1 MSLVLFGPPG
11 AGKGT
16 QSQLML
22 NTSKMIH
29 VSTGNLFR
37 EAIQNKTPL
46 GVEAQSYVD
55 AGKLVPD
62 SVTIG
67 LVREVIEK
75 SKSADF
81 IFDGFPRTI
90 AQAEALDQQI
100 QEIGAKSIT
109 KALFLEVPQKD
120 LLERL
125 SGRRVCKSCGAV
137 YHVTNNPPK
146 KAGVCDNCGGE
157 VYQRKDDAAEAIQT
171 RLEAYEKSTSP
182 LKEFYQNKGL
192 FVSINGVGSSE
203 EVFERIRP
211 FIKN

>member
-1 MSLVLFGPPG
+1 
-11 AGKGT
+11 
-16 QSQLML
+16 
-22 NTSKMIH
+22 MIH
-29 VSTGNLFR
+29 ISTGNLFR

-62 SVTIG
+62 SIVIG
-67 LVREVIEK
+67 LVREFIERNK
-75 SKSADF
+75 TADF

-90 AQAEALDQQI
+90 AQADSLEKQI
-100 QEIGAKSIT
+100 QEIGAMPIA

-125 SGRRVCKSCGAV
+125 SGRRVCKNCGAV
-137 YHVTNNPPK
+137 YHVSNNPPK

-182 LKEFYQNKGL
+182 LKEYYQNKGL
-192 FVSINGVGSSE
+192 FISINGVGSSQD
-203 EVFERIRP
+203 VFQRIRP